1 MTTDPQA
8 IPTTGRARGIAVT
21 ALTIGLIALA
31 GCGSSSSAGSSSGA
45 PATPTVTAPAAST
58 PTSSSSSSSS
68 SSSAPASNSL
78 SLEAN
83 REGQLEYN
91 TKSLTAKAGTVK
103 IAFTNMSPLS
113 HNVTIESAS
122 GKTLGA
128 TPTFQGGTRTLTLQL
143 KAGTYRYYCSVPGHR
158 TAGME
163 GTLTVK

>member
-1 MTTDPQA
+1 VTTDPQA

-58 PTSSSSSSSS
+58 PTSSSSS

>member
-58 PTSSSSSSSS
+58 PTSSS